1 VLSSVESASFDL
13 VRVGR
18 SRVLYCLVRLR
29 HNFSGKK
36 KIGRFIANVIPNTP
50 VTGSMTSLRHD
61 VISVGDVIKKVR
73 RPFRVLLYYY
83 IFTFHQYNKIA
94 QKWIGMRHS
103 VLFIND
109 VIEVGDS
116 LMTRC
121 DVLLVIGLS
130 VVWFRK
136 CGGRNK

>member
-1 VLSSVESASFDL
+1 
-13 VRVGR
+13 
-18 SRVLYCLVRLR
+18 
-29 HNFSGKK
+29 
-36 KIGRFIANVIPNTP
+36 
-50 VTGSMTSLRHD
+50 MTSLRHD